1 MRILDTSF
9 ILALASAT
17 LLGVAPVTA
26 GGGAAQS
33 SSKTSKKTEPPKPL
47 AISGCVGRATNP
59 DGFTIEDST
68 GKYRLS
74 GLDIHDF
81 LGQKVQL
88 MGAVVETKKLKI
100 AGGLLPSANVAGQA
114 GAIDPVQAATAGAGG
129 SAPTGDVQLPEFKVR
144 SVRPLGAGC
153 DERQ

>member
-1 MRILDTSF
+1 MMRIVHLSF
-9 ILALASAT
+9 AALLTAALPGFAPAIDASAF
-17 LLGVAPVTA
+17 
-26 GGGAAQS
+26 QS
-33 SSKTSKKTEPPKPL
+33 GSKPSKKAPPPKPI
-47 AISGCVGRATNP
+47 AISGCLARASNP

-81 LGQKVQL
+81 LGQKVQVL
-88 MGAVVETKKLKI
+88 GAVVETKRLKI
-100 AGGLLPSANVAGQA
+100 AGGLVPNANVAGQA

-129 SAPTGDVQLPEFKVR
+129 SAPTGDVQLTEFKVR

-153 DERQ
+153 EERQ